1 MYTLLSRFGISNAPN
16 AIHAATLPSC
26 TVCAGGPVLTGPLAA
41 AGLMGP
47 ALLLHQLLWVF
58 APLNALLLR
67 LSYGV
72 HVTRCRS

>member
-1 MYTLLSRFGISNAPN
+1 MRPLLTRFGLASISNAPN
-16 AIHAATLPSC
+16 AIHAATVPSC

-47 ALLLHQLLWVF
+47 ALVLHQLLWVF

-67 LSYGV
+67 
-72 HVTRCRS
+72 